1 MCVIAVTWGTQTPAD
16 YEAVRSPNVDIP
28 EIVLEVQSSTDSDKT
43 VFSQRG
49 IKQEVTSAGVKA
61 ILSQGNLSREDTIAN
76 IKPEIQRDSFTE
88 DNND

>member
-1 MCVIAVTWGTQTPAD
+1 MRLKKMNSQIIG
-16 YEAVRSPNVDIP
+16 P
-28 EIVLEVQSSTDSDKT
+28 EN
-43 VFSQRG
+43 
-49 IKQEVTSAGVKA
+49 A